1 MTGSDD
7 LRQALERELYW
18 LTQGE
23 GREPPTTAEQIRL
36 AADRLAQRLR
46 RDAEHAAPWGDPGL
60 ARSKGFRRKV
70 KILLHRV
77 MRPISRRYDR
87 IGAELAFASAQLA
100 DALIQVEAELRRL
113 RTDLEDLEERLSNR
127 APSASPPEG

>member
-1 MTGSDD
+1 MTGSND
-7 LRQALERELYW
+7 LRDALERELYW

-23 GREPPTTAEQIRL
+23 GREPPTTAQEIRV
-36 AADRLAQRLR
+36 ATDRLAQRLR

-60 ARSKGFRRKV
+60 ARSRGFRRKV
-70 KILLHRV
+70 KILLHRA

-100 DALIQVEAELRRL
+100 DAVLQLEAEVRRL
-113 RTDLEDLEERLSNR
+113 RSDLEALEERLSAR
-127 APSASPPEG
+127 AARPPEG

>member
-1 MTGSDD
+1 MTGSND
-7 LRQALERELYW
+7 LRDALERELYW

-23 GREPPTTAEQIRL
+23 GRDPPTTAQEIRV

-60 ARSKGFRRKV
+60 ARSRGFRRKV
-70 KILLHRV
+70 KILLHRA

-87 IGAELAFASAQLA
+87 IGGELAFASAQLA
-100 DALIQVEAELRRL
+100 DAVLQLEAEVRRL
-113 RTDLEDLEERLSNR
+113 RTDLEALEERLS
-127 APSASPPEG
+127 APTAPPPEG

>member
-7 LRQALERELYW
+7 LRDALERELYW
-18 LTQGE
+18 LTEGE
-23 GREPPTTAEQIRL
+23 GREPPTTAQQIRV

-60 ARSKGFRRKV
+60 ARSRGFRRKV
-70 KILLHRV
+70 KIVLHRV
-77 MRPISRRYDR
+77 LRPISRRYDR

-100 DALIQVEAELRRL
+100 DALLQVETELRHL
-113 RTDLEDLEERLSNR
+113 RSDLDALEQRISSR
-127 APSASPPEG
+127 AAVPPGEG